1 MAVKLTPEQYSN
13 QFIDFYNQYLGLPK
27 MDTIF
32 TTPEPEPEDEGLAP
46 SQQILEERGIETMS
60 PSQEQNIVS
69 GMTVYSGTNFQG
81 VSNIGQLSSE
91 VFDPS
96 KSLTKDRVPLLDASA
111 EVVAGYFSKDIK
123 MPTMDEAAKTAGAA
137 VVTGITGAA
146 GSLAFGPLI
155 GGEQSTNA
163 FGKTSFRP
171 SGMPGFAFDM
181 VKNLQSKDIAAIKAA
196 QAAQSTTT
204 GFAATFGNYGITR
217 APGSGTYT
225 GNMQGLTHGQM
236 KAIEA
241 INKGYT
247 PNSYNMTA
255 ETGDKIADSGGVTLG
270 GTVGGYYAGD
280 GSYVSATGQGSAYG
294 SMSAAAQLGQQY
306 GVSTEMA
313 VDVLGKVRS
322 GQYSSVAAGMEI
334 AKSTLEANQG
344 VGTTTPSETT
354 DVSENYGAM
363 SPEDVAAQQQEAA
376 QKAAEAAAA
385 QKAAEAA
392 AAQKARENRQR
403 DNRGRDGGGGA
414 AGGATGGKGDQGKG
428 SGWGG
433 MAQGGRVGLQ
443 AGGVAGQMAGQS
455 GFVDQPPSQVPDGE
469 TVADNVETQLPEG
482 AFVINAA
489 AVEFAGEQDIK
500 KMLLDAHGEAV
511 RRGLTVDKQGNGA
524 KMIDV
529 AISRGEVVVAP
540 HLAKIIGLD
549 RLQKIN
555 NRGKRE
561 TQERIQEN
569 GQEPM
574 GAAQGMLIMGR
585 GDNTSLDVTAPTGFE
600 EGTLDTGFLGSPP
613 EYQPPTDVGEDV
625 PMEEAAELPEDFA
638 NRLEQHFG
646 QGVSR
651 TRNDKF
657 YRSLSEQELLAHLIV
672 AETKAAGA
680 DPDDMYAV
688 GQTVINRI
696 NSDRPEFKNKK
707 TVADVALSRLQKGG
721 YEYTGMDV
729 TRNKAI
735 QEEFK
740 STPEN
745 IRNGYA
751 RAYVIAGDLLSGEM
765 EASPIVGP
773 DIMWYTRKDAQ
784 NKWMQKNL
792 DFVDTYGLHDFY
804 KAPK

>member
-46 SQQILEERGIETMS
+46 SQQILEERGVETLS

-81 VSNIGQLSSE
+81 VSNIGQLPSE

-96 KSLTKDRVPLLDASA
+96 KSLTGDRVPLLDAGA
-111 EVVAGYFSKDIK
+111 EVVAGYFSTDIE
-123 MPTMDEAAKTAGAA
+123 MPTMGEAAKTAGAA
-137 VVTGITGAA
+137 AVTGIAGAA
-146 GSLAFGPLI
+146 GSLVFGPLI

-171 SGMPGFAFDM
+171 SGIPGFAFDM

-225 GNMQGLTHGQM
+225 GNMQGLTHGQV

-247 PNSYNMTA
+247 PSSYNMTA
-255 ETGDKIADSGGVTLG
+255 ETGDKIADGGGVTLG

-280 GSYVSATGQGSAYG
+280 GSYVSPTGKGSAYG

-306 GVSTEMA
+306 GVSTETA
-313 VDVLGKVRS
+313 VDVLGEVRS
-322 GQYSSVAAGMEI
+322 GQYSNVAAGMAA
-334 AKSTLEANQG
+334 AKAE
-344 VGTTTPSETT
+344 E
-354 DVSENYGAM
+354 
-363 SPEDVAAQQQEAA
+363 EAA
-376 QKAAEAAAA
+376 KAPKEQLAEILSNSAATEGKGFGISGPDAY
-385 QKAAEAA
+385 
-392 AAQKARENRQR
+392 
-403 DNRGRDGGGGA
+403 
-414 AGGATGGKGDQGKG
+414 GGKGSSDKG
-428 SGWGG
+428 GYSGGASGRSSGSHSMGYRAMGG
-433 MAQGGRVGLQ
+433 PIGL
-443 AGGVAGQMAGQS
+443 ANGGVAGQMAGQS

-511 RRGLTVDKQGNGA
+511 RRGLTVDKQGDGA

-540 HLAKIIGLD
+540 HLAKIIGID
-549 RLQKIN
+549 RLRKIN

-561 TQERIQEN
+561 TQERIEEN

-613 EYQPPTDVGEDV
+613 EYQPPADVGEDV

-784 NKWMQKNL
+784 NKWMQENL

>member
-13 QFIDFYNQYLGLPK
+13 QFIDFYNQYLGLPE

-32 TTPEPEPEDEGLAP
+32 TTPEPEPENEGLAP
-46 SQQILEERGIETMS
+46 SQEILEGRGVETLS
-60 PSQEQNIVS
+60 PSQEQNIIS

-81 VSNIGQLSSE
+81 VSNIGQLPSE

-96 KSLTKDRVPLLDASA
+96 KSLTGDRVPLLDAGA
-111 EVVAGYFSKDIK
+111 EVVVGYFSEGVE
-123 MPTMDEAAKTAGAA
+123 MPTMGEAVKTAGAA
-137 VVTGITGAA
+137 AVTSIAGAA

-181 VKNLQSKDIAAIKAA
+181 VKNLQSKDIAAINAA
-196 QAAQSTTT
+196 QAAKSTTT

-225 GNMQGLTHGQM
+225 GNMQGLTHGQV

-241 INKGYT
+241 ISKGYT
-247 PNSYNMTA
+247 PSSYNMTA
-255 ETGDKIADSGGVTLG
+255 ETGDRIADSGGVTLG
-270 GTVGGYYAGD
+270 GTVGGYYAGN
-280 GSYVSATGQGSAYG
+280 GSYVSPTGKSSAYG

-306 GVSTEMA
+306 GVTTETA

-322 GQYSSVAAGMEI
+322 GQYSSVAAGMSI
-334 AKSTLEANQG
+334 AKSEAVDKSKP
-344 VGTTTPSETT
+344 VGST
-354 DVSENYGAM
+354 DPYAVEGKKGKSVKEGGGPDNSGSGGDYGGK
-363 SPEDVAAQQQEAA
+363 SDSSGYGGYGGFGG
-376 QKAAEAAAA
+376 
-385 QKAAEAA
+385 
-392 AAQKARENRQR
+392 
-403 DNRGRDGGGGA
+403 RGRAMGGPI
-414 AGGATGGKGDQGKG
+414 
-428 SGWGG
+428 
-433 MAQGGRVGLQ
+433 GLA

-455 GFVDQPPSQVPDGE
+455 GFVDQPPSQVPEGE
-469 TVADNVETQLPEG
+469 TVADNVETKLPEG

-561 TQERIQEN
+561 TQDRIEEN
-569 GQEPM
+569 GQEPT

-585 GDNTSLDVTAPTGFE
+585 GDETSLDVTAPTGFK

-613 EYQPPTDVGEDV
+613 EYQPPADVGEDV
-625 PMEEAAELPEDFA
+625 PMEEAAELPEDFSS
-638 NRLEQHFG
+638 RLEQHFG
-646 QGVSR
+646 QNISR

-657 YRSLSEQELLAHLIV
+657 YRSLSERELLAHLIV
-672 AETKAAGA
+672 TETAAAGA

-696 NSDRPEFKNKK
+696 NSDRPEFKNKN
-707 TVADVALSRLQKGG
+707 TVADVALSRLKKGG

-735 QEEFK
+735 QQEFK

-745 IRNGYA
+745 VRNGYA
-751 RAYVIAGDLLSGEM
+751 RALSIADDLLSGEM

-773 DIMWYTRKDAQ
+773 DVMWYTRPDAQ

-792 DFVDTYGLHDFY
+792 ERVETYGSHDFY
-804 KAPK
+804 RASN

>member
-1 MAVKLTPEQYSN
+1 MATDDEYTGFRYIGTTAVDPAKYSST
-13 QFIDFYNQYLGLPK
+13 FINYYNMALGLPTLSEETGI
-27 MDTIF
+27 DV
-32 TTPEPEPEDEGLAP
+32 DEGEDITQLATPGQDLDRGRDIGMTP
-46 SQQILEERGIETMS
+46 SQVESIMS
-60 PSQEQNIVS
+60 TANFNPS
-69 GMTVYSGTNFQG
+69 YSGT
-81 VSNIGQLSSE
+81 IGE
-91 VFDPS
+91 A
-96 KSLTKDRVPLLDASA
+96 KTDRVSFVDDITAPFK
-111 EVVAGYFSKDIK
+111 EAGNIISKTIQDTFTK
-123 MPTMDEAAKTAGAA
+123 MPTATDAAIAGGTAVAAAAGVPMAPVLGGVLGPAMAGKTKKDSFGNVTVDASGIPGFVQTLVGNLQAKDRAAIAAAKAAGATA
-137 VVTGITGAA
+137 
-146 GSLAFGPLI
+146 
-155 GGEQSTNA
+155 
-163 FGKTSFRP
+163 
-171 SGMPGFAFDM
+171 
-181 VKNLQSKDIAAIKAA
+181 
-196 QAAQSTTT
+196 T
-204 GFAATFGNYGITR
+204 GFEVNWGIGKNGITR

-225 GNMQGLTHGQM
+225 GNMMGLSQTQM

-241 INKGYT
+241 ISKGYD
-247 PNSYNMTA
+247 PRGYNMQT
-255 ETGDKIADSGGVTLG
+255 ETGTKITDSGGVK
-270 GTVGGYYAGD
+270 VGNFGFYTANGAF
-280 GSYVSATGQGSAYG
+280 VSMTGQRSAYG
-294 SMSAAAQLGQQY
+294 LMDHANALAKENGITTQQALDALTTARTTDTTLSNAINSM
-306 GVSTEMA
+306 
-313 VDVLGKVRS
+313 
-322 GQYSSVAAGMEI
+322 
-334 AKSTLEANQG
+334 KSQ
-344 VGTTTPSETT
+344 TTTPSKTT
-354 DVSENYGAM
+354 IGPGDFDAPDSPTTPSGKFTIGPGDFDKPDVTIGPGDFDKDTGSQ
-363 SPEDVAAQQQEAA
+363 S
-376 QKAAEAAAA
+376 
-385 QKAAEAA
+385 
-392 AAQKARENRQR
+392 R
-403 DNRGRDGGGGA
+403 DTGRDGGGGA

-469 TVADNVETQLPEG
+469 TVADNVETKLPEG

-540 HLAKIIGLD
+540 HLAKIIGID
-549 RLQKIN
+549 RLRKIN

-561 TQERIQEN
+561 TQERIEEN
-569 GQEPM
+569 GQEPT

-585 GDNTSLDVTAPTGFE
+585 GDNTSLDVSPPTGFE
-600 EGTLDTGFLGSPP
+600 EGTLDKGFLGSPP
-613 EYQPPTDVGEDV
+613 EYQPPADVGEDV
-625 PMEEAAELPEDFA
+625 PMEEAVELPEDFA

-745 IRNGYA
+745 IRKGYA

-765 EASPIVGP
+765 EASPIVSP

-784 NKWMQKNL
+784 NKWMQENL